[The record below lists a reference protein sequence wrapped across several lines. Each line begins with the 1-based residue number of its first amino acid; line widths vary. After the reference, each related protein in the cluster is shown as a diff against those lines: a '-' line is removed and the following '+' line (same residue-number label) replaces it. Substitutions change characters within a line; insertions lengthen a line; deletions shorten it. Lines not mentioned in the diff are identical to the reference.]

1 MALACIDVLSG
12 LGPALRSGIL
22 NAVHTAVVLA
32 LRVPADDP
40 TVHLVEHERVNVVVP
55 PQRSDR
61 YTIVTVT
68 MFAGRSTATKRRL
81 YELIVANLVNEG
93 VPADDVLIVVHEPE
107 MANWGIAGLPAS
119 EVDVGFAVEI

>member
-1 MALACIDVLSG
+1 M
-12 LGPALRSGIL
+12 
-22 NAVHTAVVLA
+22 
-32 LRVPADDP
+32 
-40 TVHLVEHERVNVVVP
+40 HLVEHERANVVVP

-68 MFAGRSTATKRRL
+68 TFAGRSAATKRRL

-107 MANWGIAGLPAS
+107 MANWGIAELPAS